1 MDPLSLE
8 MTRIILVILASFGV
22 VFHLLVL
29 RSPQSGEKMEEKLGA
44 EFGVKKKFVPWLENT
59 KLGLHQRLINSRL
72 YNVFAVLFLV
82 ILLILLLQL

>member
-8 MTRIILVILASFGV
+8 IIRIILVILASFGV

-29 RSPQSGEKMEEKLGA
+29 RSPESGEKMEQKLKA
-44 EFGVKKKFVPWLENT
+44 EFGVKKKFLPWLEDT
-59 KLGLHQRLINSRL
+59 RLGLQQRLIHSRL

>member
-1 MDPLSLE
+1 MDPLNLE
-8 MTRIILVILASFGV
+8 ITRIVLVILASFGV

-29 RSPQSGEKMEEKLGA
+29 RSPESGEKMEEKLGA
-44 EFGVKKKFVPWLENT
+44 EFGVKRKFVPWLEST
-59 KLGLHQRLINSRL
+59 KLELHQRLIHSRL

>member
-1 MDPLSLE
+1 MNPLSLE
-8 MTRIILVILASFGV
+8 IIRIILVILASFGV

-29 RSPQSGEKMEEKLGA
+29 RSPESGEKVEQKMEA
-44 EFGVKKKFVPWLENT
+44 EFGVKKKFVPWLEDAR
-59 KLGLHQRLINSRL
+59 LGLHERLIRSRL

>member
-8 MTRIILVILASFGV
+8 MVRIVLVILASFGV

-44 EFGVKKKFVPWLENT
+44 EFGVKKKLVPWLENT
-59 KLGLHQRLINSRL
+59 KLGLHQQLIQSRL

-82 ILLILLLQL
+82 ILLIVLLQL

>member
-1 MDPLSLE
+1 MGPLGLE
-8 MTRIILVILASFGV
+8 IIRIVLVILASFGV

-29 RSPQSGEKMEEKLGA
+29 RSPQSGEKMEQKLRA
-44 EFGVKKKFVPWLENT
+44 EFGVKKKFLPWLEDSR
-59 KLGLHQRLINSRL
+59 LGLHQRLIHSRF